1 MLYYIII
8 LWYNLFYCIYIILCF
23 IILYDVI
30 LYVVVLYFI
39 VLYDILILLYSI
51 ILHYIILYYIILYYI
66 FCIVL
71 YWIILYFNIYIY
83 IHTYELQEQCF
94 RLHQRQCVRRFCATD
109 TYFWDGSAAA
119 TSNQVAPWS
128 VGYLQR
134 THYKH
139 RQSHVCA

>member
-1 MLYYIII
+1 M
-8 LWYNLFYCIYIILCF
+8 
-23 IILYDVI
+23 
-30 LYVVVLYFI
+30 
-39 VLYDILILLYSI
+39 
-51 ILHYIILYYIILYYI
+51 ILYYIKLYCIISYYMILFFFSIY
-66 FCIVL
+66 
-71 YWIILYFNIYIY
+71 IYIY

-94 RLHQRQCVRRFCATD
+94 RLHQRQCVRRFFATD

-139 RQSHVCA
+139 RQSHVFA